1 MTEKNVKRKSQ
12 KRSNPDTTALAIP
25 NGGLASIFDDFM
37 KPFGEFIEPF
47 FPSSL
52 RSFWSELDSRQPS
65 LEIQDRGDHFILTA
79 ELPGFAKDDV
89 EVRVNPNS
97 LELKAEKKSDN
108 ESRSAEGTQQ
118 RRSYSS
124 FHQYFSLP
132 ELVVTDKVDGTMKNG
147 ILELKLPKKGPR
159 LEEKARR
166 VDLR

>member
-1 MTEKNVKRKSQ
+1 MTEKNAKRKSQ

-37 KPFGEFIEPF
+37 KPFGEFMEPF

-52 RSFWSELDSRQPS
+52 RSFWSELDTRQPS

-97 LELKAEKKSDN
+97 LELKAERKSDN
-108 ESRSAEGTQQ
+108 ESKGAEGTQQ
-118 RRSYSS
+118 RRSYAS
-124 FHQYFSLP
+124 FHQYLSLP
-132 ELVVTDKVDGTMKNG
+132 EQVVTDKVDGTMKNG
-147 ILELKLPKKGPR
+147 ILELKLPKKEPR
-159 LEEKARR
+159 PEEKARR
-166 VDLR
+166 VDLK

>member
-1 MTEKNVKRKSQ
+1 MTEKNTKRKSQ
-12 KRSNPDTTALAIP
+12 RRSDPDTTALAVP

-37 KPFGEFIEPF
+37 KPFGEFMEPF
-47 FPSSL
+47 FPRSL

-65 LEIQDRGDHFILTA
+65 VDIQDRGDHFILTA

-108 ESRSAEGTQQ
+108 ESKDADDVYQ
-118 RRSYSS
+118 RKSYSS
-124 FHQYFSLP
+124 FHQYLSLP
-132 ELVVTDKVDGTMKNG
+132 EQVVADKVDGTMKNG
-147 ILELKLPKKGPR
+147 ILELKLPKKEPR